1 MLLQPNARKMRELS
15 CQGARVLHKN
25 AKMQLLYGNYAP
37 HAAFYAVTQEILS
50 PLRLPISPYQ
60 HIIRKE
66 LKTKKGLKKSLL
78 NALKGAGMQFGG
90 ATRI

>member
-1 MLLQPNARKMRELS
+1 M
-15 CQGARVLHKN
+15 VLVIGLEPIRCCHR
-25 AKMQLLYGNYAP
+25 G
-37 HAAFYAVTQEILS
+37 ILS

>member
-50 PLRLPISPYQ
+50 PLRLPIPPRGQ
-60 HIIRKE
+60 RRFLFE
-66 LKTKKGLKKSLL
+66 RDL
-78 NALKGAGMQFGG
+78 
-90 ATRI
+90 

>member
-66 LKTKKGLKKSLL
+66 LKKGLIKSLF